1 MPAVRVAIAPNQTIL
16 DLLDQ
21 EWPLTVPKHR
31 LMRIALEAGLRALAD
46 LDEEAFRHVVTKD
59 AVASA
64 GIRER

>member
-1 MPAVRVAIAPNQTIL
+1 MPAVRVAIAPNQAIL

-31 LMRIALEAGLRALAD
+31 IMRIALEMGLRTLAD
-46 LDEEAFRHVVTKD
+46 LDAQAFRRVVTQD
-59 AVASA
+59 AVSSA